1 MKERK
6 GFLYYF
12 VRNRN
17 GMIGMIGVLLILLI
31 GLVGPM
37 LIAKPDGYTQDILQA
52 PSALHWLGTDNIG
65 LDIFAE
71 LVWGARTSLYV
82 SVMAMLI
89 AGVIGIPVGLL
100 CLLTDMA
107 KGFLPVWLAVRRFG
121 PQFPL
126 LPLVMA
132 APALG
137 HALAPWYAFR
147 GGKAIATAFGV
158 LAGLLPFSHA
168 VWALVFWYLFFSLVL
183 IIRPNERRSIFAFLM
198 FSLTC
203 AAVSI
208 RTGRHWLAL
217 GCALLA
223 AVPIVKNHA
232 DLERAQ
238 AAMDKLRHTAQDA

>member
-1 MKERK
+1 MLLSQLCFVIL
-6 GFLYYF
+6 GFLSGSILFSYHLPLWLK
-12 VRNRN
+12 
-17 GMIGMIGVLLILLI
+17 GV
-31 GLVGPM
+31 
-37 LIAKPDGYTQDILQA
+37 DG
-52 PSALHWLGTDNIG
+52 
-65 LDIFAE
+65 
-71 LVWGARTSLYV
+71 VRTSADHNPGTANAFRL
-82 SVMAMLI
+82 A
-89 AGVIGIPVGLL
+89 GIPVVLL